1 MNTYDDNDGAL
12 SVALAD
18 LADSMPDDPDRVEGI
33 YARARRNRNRRRAT
47 RAGVGV
53 LVGAATIAG
62 LIAVRPGP
70 SAVSTVPASPST
82 EPAPALPACSTLT
95 PPPLSPPSSTATP
108 ADERKAAADAAARG
122 TATNADHTIDGKVGV
137 KGYGTVT
144 AIDDSSITVTMQD
157 PPPGLPADI
166 TAAFTATTSFYDGS
180 TEVAA
185 RPAVNT
191 GDTVALAAVVND
203 TGGYDLLL
211 LDAHFVAPEPP
222 PSDVTPAK
230 SEVTDAEKAAAAQ
243 TAPDESF
250 EKGIGTISAVQ
261 PGSLAIAVTDGP
273 LAGQSITA
281 TLGPD
286 TVYAAGDQK
295 CVDPT
300 LAAGQPIGFVLHH
313 DVAAGT
319 YAAQMVGLFAG

>member
-1 MNTYDDNDGAL
+1 MNTYGDNDGEL

-82 EPAPALPACSTLT
+82 QPAPALPACSTLT
-95 PPPLSPPSSTATP
+95 PPPLSTIAPSAPSGADQAKP
-108 ADERKAAADAAARG
+108 AAVGRDTGPAV
-122 TATNADHTIDGKVGV
+122 NGKIGV

-144 AIDDSSITVTMQD
+144 AVDDTSITVNMQE
-157 PPPGLPADI
+157 PPPGVPADV

-180 TEVAA
+180 TEVTA
-185 RPAVNT
+185 RPAVNA
-191 GDTVALAAVVND
+191 GDTVAFAAVVND

-211 LDAHFVAPEPP
+211 LDVHFVAPEAPA
-222 PSDVTPAK
+222 SDVTTAK
-230 SEVTDAEKAAAAQ
+230 SEVTDAEKAAAAP
-243 TAPDESF
+243 TAADESF
-250 EKGIGTISAVQ
+250 AKGIGTISAVQ
-261 PGSLAIAVTDGP
+261 PGSLAIDVTDGP

-281 TLGPD
+281 TVGPD
-286 TVYAAGDQK
+286 TVYASGDQK
-295 CVDPT
+295 CVDPA
-300 LAAGQPIGFVLHH
+300 LAAGQPVGFVLHH

-319 YAAQMVGLFAG
+319 YTAQMVALFAR

>member
-18 LADSMPDDPDRVEGI
+18 LANTMPDDPDRVEGI

-62 LIAVRPGP
+62 LIAIRPGP
-70 SAVSTVPASPST
+70 SAVSTVPASRST
-82 EPAPALPACSTLT
+82 EQAPALPACSTLT
-95 PPPLSPPSSTATP
+95 PPPLSTIAPSQPTG
-108 ADERKAAADAAARG
+108 ADQAKAAAGRD
-122 TATNADHTIDGKVGV
+122 TAPADNGKTGV

-144 AIDDSSITVTMQD
+144 AVDDTSITVTMQE
-157 PPPGLPADI
+157 PVPGLPAAI

-191 GDTVALAAVVND
+191 GDTVAFAAVVND
-203 TGGYDLLL
+203 AGGYDLLL
-211 LDAHFVAPEPP
+211 LDAHFVAPQAPAN
-222 PSDVTPAK
+222 DVTPAQG
-230 SEVTDAEKAAAAQ
+230 EATDAEKAATADTAA
-243 TAPDESF
+243 DESF

-261 PGSLAIAVTDGP
+261 AGSLAIDVTEGP

-286 TVYAAGDQK
+286 TVYASGDQK

-300 LAAGQPIGFVLHH
+300 FAAGQPVGFVLHH
-313 DVAAGT
+313 DAAAGIYT
-319 YAAQMVGLFAG
+319 AQMVALFAS

>member
-1 MNTYDDNDGAL
+1 MNTHDDNDGAL

-18 LADSMPDDPDRVEGI
+18 LADTMPDDPDRVEGI

-82 EPAPALPACSTLT
+82 EPAPALPACSSLT
-95 PPPLSPPSSTATP
+95 PPPLSTVTPSAPTE
-108 ADERKAAADAAARG
+108 ADRAKAAAAGRDSAP
-122 TATNADHTIDGKVGV
+122 ADNGKVGV

-144 AIDDSSITVTMQD
+144 AVDDSSITVTLQD
-157 PPPGLPADI
+157 PPPGLPADF
-166 TAAFTATTSFYDGS
+166 TAAFTATTSFYDGNA
-180 TEVAA
+180 EVAA

-203 TGGYDLLL
+203 SGGYDLRLL
-211 LDAHFVAPEPP
+211 TAHFVAPEPP

-230 SEVTDAEKAAAAQ
+230 SEVTDTGTAAAAQ

-261 PGSLAIAVTDGP
+261 PGSLAIDVTDGP

-281 TLGPD
+281 TLGSD
-286 TVYAAGDQK
+286 TVYASGDQK
-295 CVDPT
+295 CVDPS

-319 YAAQMVGLFAG
+319 YAAQMVGLFAR

>member
-18 LADSMPDDPDRVEGI
+18 LADAMPDDPYRVEGI
-33 YARARRNRNRRRAT
+33 HARARRLRTRRRAT

-53 LVGAATIAG
+53 LVGAATIVG
-62 LIAVRPGP
+62 LIAIRPGP
-70 SAVSTVPASPST
+70 SAVSTVPAGPST
-82 EPAPALPACSTLT
+82 EQAPALPACSTLT
-95 PPPLSPPSSTATP
+95 PQPRPNVAPSDPTE
-108 ADERKAAADAAARG
+108 ADRAKAAAAGRD
-122 TATNADHTIDGKVGV
+122 TAPADNGKTGV

-144 AIDDSSITVTMQD
+144 AVDDASITVTMQE
-157 PPPGLPADI
+157 PVPGLPADI

-191 GDTVALAAVVND
+191 GDTVAFAAVVND
-203 TGGYDLLL
+203 VGGYDLLL
-211 LDAHFVAPEPP
+211 LDAHFVAPEAPA
-222 PSDVTPAK
+222 SDVTPAK
-230 SEVTDAEKAAAAQ
+230 GEVTDAEKAA
-243 TAPDESF
+243 TADTTADESF

-261 PGSLAIAVTDGP
+261 AGSLAIDVTEGP
-273 LAGQSITA
+273 LAAQSITA

-286 TVYAAGDQK
+286 TVYASGDQK

-300 LAAGQPIGFVLHH
+300 FAAGQPVGFALHH
-313 DVAAGT
+313 DAAAGT
-319 YAAQMVGLFAG
+319 YTAQMVALFAS